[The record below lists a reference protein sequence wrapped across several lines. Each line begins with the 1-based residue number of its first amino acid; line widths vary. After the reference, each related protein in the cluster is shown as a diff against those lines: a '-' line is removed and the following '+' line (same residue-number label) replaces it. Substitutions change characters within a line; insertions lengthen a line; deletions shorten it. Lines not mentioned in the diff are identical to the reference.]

1 MAFSEYLK
9 ALRVEVRK
17 DTLEKIGD
25 LRGLKR
31 KISCG
36 NAQSLRMYC
45 ICNDYVVL
53 CNRGIGGGANG

>member
-17 DTLEKIGD
+17 NTLEKIGD

-36 NAQSLRMYC
+36 NAQSLQMYC
-45 ICNDYVVL
+45 NCSDCVVL